1 MFLLVVSKLYTKFQ
15 LLSLSKIAILD
26 ILDVNFNIRK
36 TILEFNLD
44 FMQFDFS
51 FVGPL
56 SFPLLLKASNNLLKA
71 SNNLVSQEGLRGIED
86 WKSHLM
92 QKTCHVSVQ
101 AD

>member
-1 MFLLVVSKLYTKFQ
+1 MPIS
-15 LLSLSKIAILD
+15 IL
-26 ILDVNFNIRK
+26 K
-36 TILEFNLD
+36 TILEIDLN

-56 SFPLLLKASNNLLKA
+56 SFPLLLKASG
-71 SNNLVSQEGLRGIED
+71 LVSQEDYRGIED

-101 AD
+101 VD